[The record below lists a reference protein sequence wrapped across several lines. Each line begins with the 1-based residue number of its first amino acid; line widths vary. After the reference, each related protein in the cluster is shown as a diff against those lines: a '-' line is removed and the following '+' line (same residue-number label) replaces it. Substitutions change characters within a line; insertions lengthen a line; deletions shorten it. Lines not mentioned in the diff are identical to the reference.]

1 MKLFANIISG
11 VFHPLLMITYGV
23 LMVLLCTYLAIY
35 PPAMKL
41 LLIGGAFLS
50 TALIPGLFI
59 FMMVKSGAA
68 VDMELSER
76 RERVVPYLI
85 LITSVLVCVFYM
97 YKMMLPFW
105 FLSLLIGAGVALLL
119 ALVINFFWKIS
130 AHMLGIGG
138 LLGGVMGVSRVHLMN
153 PYWAFIIVIVIAGLL
168 GMSRIFLKR
177 HTPMQVY
184 AGFGLGFIC
193 TFVASFMSYI
203 YLFI

>member
-35 PPAMKL
+35 PPTMKL

>member
-1 MKLFANIISG
+1 MKFFANFISG
-11 VFHPLLMITYGV
+11 MFHPLLMVTYGMA
-23 LMVLLCTYLAIY
+23 MVLTFTYLAIY
-35 PPAMKL
+35 PPAMKML
-41 LLIGGAFLS
+41 LMGGTFLS

-59 FMMVKSGAA
+59 FLMVKSGAA
-68 VDMELSER
+68 VDLELSDR
-76 RERVVPYLI
+76 KERVVPYLI
-85 LITSVLVCVFYM
+85 LITSVLVCIFFM

-105 FLSLLIGAGVALLL
+105 FLSLLIGVCVALLL
-119 ALVINFFWKIS
+119 SLLINFYWKIS

-138 LLGGVMGVSRVHLMN
+138 LLGGVMGVSRVHMLN
-153 PYWAFIIVIVIAGLL
+153 PYWTFMILIVIAGLV
-168 GMSRIFLKR
+168 GVSRIFLKR